1 MAGVPGPSHRSRS
14 EARETEILHG
24 GGRAYSDADETQV
37 LRGAPEASA
46 ADTDR
51 TAVLPSVGSA
61 DTRIPGDGSDARRP
75 DSTRADGWSAFDRPS
90 ARRTD
95 AFPAAGETRP
105 APAVR
110 DPWADQPEE
119 SERPARSARSEGP
132 GATHDPHEVTVQLD
146 GVGLHLDNML
156 RAAKDAPR
164 GSESSD
170 GPVFVDESGRRSRR
184 FRRIGMA
191 VGLACAVYAV
201 VIVATLLSGNSDA
214 PWLPVENPKE
224 KRRPG
229 RHPAAAR
236 GVGTAALRHRQ
247 RLARYFA
254 DGEHGRDRVP
264 GRRRQR
270 VRRLGHRREPGH
282 LGRPEAV
289 GHEEHHQAGHR
300 FHPGPGSAHAAHHQR
315 PRPEPDGRRRPH
327 RGADRSRDHRR
338 TRNRDGRE
346 RPERSLSSSG
356 GARHQRLRARRPVP
370 GVHLLMASRTRRHGP
385 ATGAPDGSRR
395 RRVPMRLLLPSLVL
409 VALMAMLML
418 RGYVH
423 SEILADHRVQPATA
437 NDKVPSQ
444 ILKGGPV
451 IDTRSGR
458 TTTLRVPD
466 NSVVLTFDDGPDP
479 EWTPKVLD
487 ALKRNNAHAVFF
499 ITGTMASRYP
509 DLVQRMVDEGHEIG
523 LHTFNHPDLSY
534 QSKKRIDWELSQN
547 QLALAGSVGIR
558 SSLFRPPYSS
568 KSVNMDNN
576 SWPVTEYIG
585 GRGYITV
592 VNDTDSEDWR
602 KPGVEE
608 IVRNSMPKSGK
619 GAIVLMHDSGG
630 DRHQT
635 VQALDK
641 FIPQLQARGYEFQNL
656 TEALDAPSAHT
667 QVTGLELWKG
677 KAWIFLVHASDN
689 ITAVLVVGLAIIGSL
704 VLARF
709 GLMLLLSAM
718 HARRTRRRD
727 FVWGP
732 NAPVTEPA
740 SVLVPA
746 YNEAKCIEN
755 TVQSLMRSEH
765 PIEVIVIDDGSSDG
779 TARIVEAM
787 GLPNVRVIR
796 QLNGGKPSALNR
808 GLANARYDLIVMMDG
823 DTVFE
828 PATVREL
835 VQPFADPRVGAV
847 AGNAKVGN
855 KDTLIGA
862 WQHIEYVMGFNLD
875 RRMYDVLQ
883 CMPTIPGAVGAFR
896 RSALERVGGM
906 SDDTLAEDTDI
917 TMAIHRDGWR
927 VVYEE
932 KARAWTEAPE
942 SVQQLWSQR
951 YRWSYGTMQA
961 IWKHRKALVEK
972 GPSGRFG
979 RVGLPLVSLFMVL
992 APLLAPLID
1001 VFLIYGLIF
1010 GPTEKTILA
1019 WFGVLAVQAACAAYA
1034 FILDRER
1041 LTPLISLPLQQ
1052 ILYRQLMYVVLLQSW
1067 ITALTGGRLRWQ
1079 KLRRK
1084 GGVSAP
1090 PTVPTQRR
1098 QIMDERPVR

>member
-1 MAGVPGPSHRSRS
+1 
-14 EARETEILHG
+14 
-24 GGRAYSDADETQV
+24 
-37 LRGAPEASA
+37 
-46 ADTDR
+46 
-51 TAVLPSVGSA
+51 
-61 DTRIPGDGSDARRP
+61 
-75 DSTRADGWSAFDRPS
+75 
-90 ARRTD
+90 
-95 AFPAAGETRP
+95 
-105 APAVR
+105 
-110 DPWADQPEE
+110 
-119 SERPARSARSEGP
+119 
-132 GATHDPHEVTVQLD
+132 
-146 GVGLHLDNML
+146 
-156 RAAKDAPR
+156 
-164 GSESSD
+164 
-170 GPVFVDESGRRSRR
+170 
-184 FRRIGMA
+184 
-191 VGLACAVYAV
+191 
-201 VIVATLLSGNSDA
+201 
-214 PWLPVENPKE
+214 
-224 KRRPG
+224 
-229 RHPAAAR
+229 
-236 GVGTAALRHRQ
+236 
-247 RLARYFA
+247 
-254 DGEHGRDRVP
+254 
-264 GRRRQR
+264 
-270 VRRLGHRREPGH
+270 
-282 LGRPEAV
+282 
-289 GHEEHHQAGHR
+289 
-300 FHPGPGSAHAAHHQR
+300 
-315 PRPEPDGRRRPH
+315 
-327 RGADRSRDHRR
+327 
-338 TRNRDGRE
+338 
-346 RPERSLSSSG
+346 
-356 GARHQRLRARRPVP
+356 
-370 GVHLLMASRTRRHGP
+370 MASRTRRHGP
-385 ATGAPDGSRR
+385 ATGARDGSRR
-395 RRVPMRLLLPSLVL
+395 RRVPMRLLLPLLVL

-423 SEILADHRVQPATA
+423 SEILADYRVRPAAA
-437 NDKVPSQ
+437 NDKVPQ
-444 ILKGGPV
+444 EILKGGPV

-458 TTTLRVPD
+458 ATTLRVPD
-466 NSVVLTFDDGPDP
+466 NSIVLTFDDGPDP

-487 ALKRNNAHAVFF
+487 ALKRNEAHAVFF

-547 QLALAGSVGIR
+547 QLALGGAVGIR

-585 GRGYITV
+585 SRGYITV

-602 KPGVEE
+602 KPGVDR
-608 IVRNSMPKSGK
+608 IIRNSTPKSGE

-635 VQALDK
+635 VQALDRL
-641 FIPQLQARGYEFQNL
+641 IPQLQRQGYEFQNL
-656 TEALDAPSAHT
+656 TEALQAPSAHT
-667 QVTGLELWKG
+667 EVTGLDRWKG
-677 KAWIFLVHASDN
+677 KAWIFLVDASDN
-689 ITAVLVVGLAIIGSL
+689 ITAILVVGLAAIGFL
-704 VLARF
+704 VIARF
-709 GLMLLLSAM
+709 GLMLLLSAV
-718 HARRTRRRD
+718 HTRRTRRRN
-727 FVWGP
+727 FTWGP
-732 NAPVTEPA
+732 DAPVTEPV

-755 TVQSLMRSEH
+755 TVRSLMRSEH
-765 PIEVIVIDDGSSDG
+765 PVEVIVIDDGSSDG
-779 TARIVEAM
+779 TARIVEDLA
-787 GLPNVRVIR
+787 LPNVRVVR
-796 QLNGGKPSALNR
+796 QLNAGKPAALNR
-808 GLANARYDLIVMMDG
+808 GVANARYDLIVMMDG

-828 PATVREL
+828 PATVHEL

-927 VVYEE
+927 VVYAE

-961 IWKHRKALVEK
+961 MWKHRRALVER

-1001 VFLIYGLIF
+1001 VFLIYGLVF

-1019 WFGVLAVQAACAAYA
+1019 WFGVLAIQAACAAYA
-1034 FILDRER
+1034 FILDREP

-1090 PTVPTQRR
+1090 PTVPAQRR